1 MASEPSDDH
10 TIVDDAVLWRRIH
23 PRWVVPDEDQGSRIS
38 SAAFDDS
45 RDGSPTSVLLADVVT
60 ETGRSA
66 TDVLSGLE
74 GYGLASLTAGAARSC
89 HQGVARDPV
98 EDEPA
103 HAIVFGNKSTG
114 NRRCLARSTIWVIPI
129 ATVG

>member
-10 TIVDDAVLWRRIH
+10 TIVDGAVLWRRIH
-23 PRWVVPDEDQGSRIS
+23 PRWVVRADDQGNRVS
-38 SAAFDDS
+38 SAAFDNS
-45 RDGSPTSVLLADVVT
+45 PDGSSTSVLLADIVT

-66 TDVLSGLE
+66 TDVLLGFE

-89 HQGVARDPV
+89 HQGVVRDPV

-103 HAIVFGNKSTG
+103 HAIVFGNKTRG
-114 NRRCLARSTIWVIPI
+114 NRRCLAESAAWAIPI
-129 ATVG
+129 AG